1 MSAKG
6 KKLWIIPGLKI
17 PMQTTGDEPEFTSHE
32 KIAVLNLNS
41 KEAEIEMFFY
51 FEDKEPSGP
60 FKIKIKGKR
69 LRKIRFNDLIDPQ
82 ALELEK
88 NCSCMIRSSV
98 PVIIQYS
105 KMDTGSR
112 ENAQI
117 STIAYPFNL

>member
-1 MSAKG
+1 MKAKG
-6 KKLWIIPGLKI
+6 KKLWVIPGLKI
-17 PMQTTGDEPEFTSHE
+17 PMKTTGDEPNFTSHE
-32 KIAVLNLNS
+32 KIAVLNLNNE
-41 KEAEIEMFFY
+41 EAEIEMFFY
-51 FEDKEPSGP
+51 FENEEPSGP

-88 NCSCMIRSSV
+88 NCSCLIRSTV

-117 STIAYPFNL
+117 STIAYPFNS